1 MAGLAR
7 CIIGTTVAILL
18 AAPARTQV
26 ITHPLDPEGLA
37 ESRAGWSAIQA
48 GHAQEAARHFQAAIA
63 HDADVSTYHLGAGV
77 AAYQLGQQAAARGF
91 LDAALRLDPGLTP
104 ASVLLGQ
111 ILYRQ
116 GDLDAAI
123 QVYADALART
133 PGDKM
138 VTTRLD
144 AWRKEAAL
152 HQDFQRS
159 MSTNFTILFE
169 GPAEQPLAEEALALL
184 ESAYWRIG
192 GALGT
197 YPSDVITVVLY
208 TERQFQ
214 DVTRSPNWAAGLYD
228 GRIKVPVRGALDHPE
243 EFARVLAHELTHAFV
258 YSLATRGV
266 PQWLNEGLAGVFEQ
280 ADLSWAREI
289 VKGAPAIIP
298 LDRLHGDFSGFS
310 PAEARLA
317 YAESAL
323 AAKYLLDQSGPAPVV
338 SLLTDLNNGA
348 AFDAAFEQ
356 RILIPY
362 RQFEASWAAQA
373 R

>member
-1 MAGLAR
+1 
-7 CIIGTTVAILL
+7 VALL
-18 AAPARTQV
+18 LSGPASAQR

-37 ESRAGWSAIQA
+37 ESRDGWSAIQA
-48 GHAQEAARHFQAAIA
+48 GHAQEAARHFRAAIA
-63 HDADVSTYHLGAGV
+63 RDADVSTYHLGAGV
-77 AAYQLGQQAAARGF
+77 AAYQLGRNASARAF
-91 LDAALRLDPGLTP
+91 LEEALRLDGGLTP

-111 ILYRQ
+111 ILHQQ
-116 GDLDAAI
+116 GDLDQAI
-123 QVYADALART
+123 QVYADALARA

-138 VTTRLD
+138 LTARLE

-159 MSTNFTILFE
+159 MSTNFTVLFE
-169 GPAEQPLAEEALALL
+169 GPAEQPLADKALAVL
-184 ESAYWRIG
+184 EAAYWRIG

-197 YPSDVITVVLY
+197 YPPDVITVVLY

-214 DVTRSPNWAAGLYD
+214 DVTRSPGWAGGLYD
-228 GRIKVPVRGALDHPE
+228 GRIRVPVRGALEHPE
-243 EFARVLAHELTHAFV
+243 EFARVLSHELTHAFV

-280 ADLSWAREI
+280 GDLSWARET
-289 VKGAPAIIP
+289 VSGARALIP

-310 PAEARLA
+310 SDEARLA

-323 AAKYLLDQSGPAPVV
+323 AAKYLLDRSGPAPVV
-338 SLLTDLNNGA
+338 ALLTDLGNGA
-348 AFDAAFEQ
+348 GFEAAFEQ
-356 RILIPY
+356 RILVPY
-362 RQFEASWAAQA
+362 RQFETDWAAQA